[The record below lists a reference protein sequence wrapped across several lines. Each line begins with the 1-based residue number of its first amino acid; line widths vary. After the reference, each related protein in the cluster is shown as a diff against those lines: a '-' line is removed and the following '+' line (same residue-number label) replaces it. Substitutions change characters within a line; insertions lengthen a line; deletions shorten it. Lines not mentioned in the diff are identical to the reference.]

1 MDTPRADKIIDDFT
15 KEGISQG
22 FSGRPLKRFV
32 TRNIKKCIKLAKK
45 KCDRMENGSTKRK

>member
-1 MDTPRADKIIDDFT
+1 MRRLRADKIIDDFT

-32 TRNIKKCIKLAKK
+32 TRNIKKCIKLAKE
-45 KCDRMENGSTKRK
+45 KCDRIENVGR

>member
-1 MDTPRADKIIDDFT
+1 MDTPRANKIIDGFT

-45 KCDRMENGSTKRK
+45 KCDRIDNANR